1 MKDDKWWDESWNPTT
16 GCNNDIISSGCAN
29 CYARR
34 MATRLRGR
42 YGYPADDPFRV
53 TFHPDR
59 LEQPLKWKKP
69 RRIFACSMGDLFHND
84 VQFEQIDAVIRVIAK
99 ARQHTFMILTK
110 RPGRMAEYFMH
121 LAYMLQ
127 IVGYSHLP
135 LPNLWLGVTAEN
147 QRTADERIPILL
159 QIPAAVRFVSVE
171 PMLGPV
177 DLSNDSMVD
186 GDWSWL
192 TGEQYDWPD
201 GTPVVRSH
209 RRIHIDWVIC
219 GAETGPGA
227 RPMNLEWARDL
238 RDQCKESNVP
248 FFFKKAGPKGTPTP
262 DDLMIREFS
271 KGG

>member
-135 LPNLWLGVTAEN
+135 LPNLYLGVTAEN
-147 QRTADERIPILL
+147 QRTAEERIPLLL

-171 PMLGPV
+171 PY
-177 DLSNDSMVD
+177 LSGINI
-186 GDWSWL
+186 
-192 TGEQYDWPD
+192 EQYLRCQGCGYTEMDKRIQGD
-201 GTPVVRSH
+201 HRLCTYQTPV
-209 RRIHIDWVIC
+209 IGWVIC

-227 RPMNLEWARDL
+227 RPMKLEWARDL
-238 RDQCKESNVP
+238 RDQCKEANVP
-248 FFFKKAGPKGTPTP
+248 FFFKKAGPKGTPIP
-262 DDLMIREFS
+262 NDLMIREFPRRDER
-271 KGG
+271 